1 MKRQWMLF
9 WVLCAALLLTACGG
23 NQGENTRE
31 YLEILQSGSYYLT
44 ANGSYE
50 GNYYLVEEAV
60 QDGNFNIAYRN
71 ANDSNFRY
79 LYRDGVMYRYLLG
92 IEIYAVAD
100 EYVPDDA
107 LIGNMIDYDYS
118 TARYA
123 GHDKQTV
130 LGVTYDYDIYTSE
143 KYSGEEASLYLY
155 LSPEHDT
162 LHAIAFPEDSIMIT
176 VSQLSSEIPD
186 DIFFEFPGSYQEVD
200 YLQVESQPE
209 I

>member
-1 MKRQWMLF
+1 MKRQWILL
-9 WVLCAALLLTACGG
+9 WLLCAVLTLTACGG
-23 NQGENTRE
+23 DNGERTRE
-31 YLEILQSGSYYLT
+31 YLEILQSGSYHLT
-44 ANGSYE
+44 ANGNFG

-60 QDGNFNIAYRN
+60 RDGDFNMTYRN

-79 LYRDGVMYRYLLG
+79 LYRDGVMYRYIQGL
-92 IEIYAVAD
+92 EIYAVAD
-100 EYVPDDA
+100 KYVPDDA

-130 LGVTYDYDIYTSE
+130 LGVTYDYDIYTIE

-155 LSPEHDT
+155 LTPEYDT

-176 VSQLSSEIPD
+176 VSQLSAEIPD
-186 DIFFEFPGSYQEVD
+186 DIFFDFPRDYREVD
-200 YLQVESQPE
+200 YHQVESQPE